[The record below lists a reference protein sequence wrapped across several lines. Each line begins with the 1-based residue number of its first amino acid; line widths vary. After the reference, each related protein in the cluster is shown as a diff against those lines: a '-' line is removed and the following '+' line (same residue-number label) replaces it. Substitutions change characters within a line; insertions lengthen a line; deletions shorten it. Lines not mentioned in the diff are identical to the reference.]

1 MSRPDYRFSR
11 NFLMER
17 IDEGNPPRVEIK
29 PGLLVANQSE
39 PLDVR
44 ETGHS
49 VHKVDGDA

>member
-1 MSRPDYRFSR
+1 MSRPDYCSSR

-29 PGLLVANQSE
+29 PGLLAANQSE

-44 ETGHS
+44 EIGHP
-49 VHKVDGDA
+49 VHKVNGDA